1 MSSEQNPARR
11 RMAGYTPPA
20 AQPAAPATEHE
31 APALA
36 VSAPEATAP
45 ETPVPEQPEQVSAAQ
60 TPTSAEQAEPA
71 SAAPANRPEQTPE
84 PAVMDAPARKRR
96 MGGAPAALP
105 PTGQPTTPAP
115 APAAAAPATTAAEPS
130 STVEPSS
137 MVEPS
142 DQKGDTPGSS
152 PADSMQSAP
161 ASSTPTRKRRMGSA
175 PAPAAA
181 AAPTAPIDQDASPT
195 GQETSATQPAAG
207 EPTASPA
214 TPAASTARTISTAP
228 AAPSAGAPKRRM
240 GSAPA
245 AQATTPSAPAPE
257 APATGTGEAAPPK
270 KRMGGAPAPAKTRM
284 GGAPASGR
292 AASTAAA
299 TASAGSATPTA
310 ASAAPAAST
319 TAPAASST
327 ATTGAA
333 APTASVTRPSSGRA
347 GTPGP
352 AGAATRKKAAR
363 PWVKPALIIGGL
375 VIVAVAVV
383 LGARWLRTLEGV
395 QEFIA
400 TYDGHSTQLEAAPE
414 GMPWWMGWQHFF
426 NMFLIVLII
435 RTGLQVRNERKPPGY
450 WTAKKGSFF
459 SPKGNTPKKVSLTQW
474 LHQSLDVL
482 WVLNGLVFIIL
493 LFVTGHWMR
502 IVPTD
507 WDVFPN
513 MLSGAIQ
520 YASLDWPTE
529 NGWVHYN
536 ALQTVA
542 YGFTVFI
549 AAPLAILSGIRF
561 STWWPDNAEKLNK
574 IYPVEWARATHFP
587 VMLYFVGF
595 IIVHVFLVFFTGA
608 LANLNH
614 MYTSRDVVDW
624 WGLVIFLVSLVVIA
638 AAWFLTKP
646 MFTTPIAARMGKV
659 SK

>member
-1 MSSEQNPARR
+1 MSSEQNPGQAPARR
-11 RMAGYTPPA
+11 RMAGYTPLA
-20 AQPAAPATEHE
+20 AQPEAPATEHE
-31 APALA
+31 PPVPA
-36 VSAPEATAP
+36 VSEPEAPAP
-45 ETPVPEQPEQVSAAQ
+45 ETQVPEQPEQTSAAQ
-60 TPTSAEQAEPA
+60 TLAPAEPAEPA
-71 SAAPANRPEQTPE
+71 SVAPANRPEQTPA
-84 PAVMDAPARKRR
+84 PAATDAPARKRR
-96 MGGAPAALP
+96 MGGAPAPLP
-105 PTGQPTTPAP
+105 PTVQPTTPAP
-115 APAAAAPATTAAEPS
+115 APAAAAPANLVAESSSTAEPSAAEPS
-130 STVEPSS
+130 EHTGE
-137 MVEPS
+137 
-142 DQKGDTPGSS
+142 TPAAGSAT
-152 PADSMQSAP
+152 PADSEQPAP
-161 ASSTPTRKRRMGSA
+161 AATAPAPSAPTRKRRMGSA

-181 AAPTAPIDQDASPT
+181 TASAAPIEQDAPPA
-195 GQETSATQPAAG
+195 GQDSATAQPAAG
-207 EPTASPA
+207 ESTASPA
-214 TPAASTARTISTAP
+214 
-228 AAPSAGAPKRRM
+228 
-240 GSAPA
+240 
-245 AQATTPSAPAPE
+245 
-257 APATGTGEAAPPK
+257 PK

-284 GGAPASGR
+284 GGTPAAGTVASTAPASTP
-292 AASTAAA
+292 AASSAAA
-299 TASAGSATPTA
+299 TASPSTD
-310 ASAAPAAST
+310 SSSAPAA
-319 TAPAASST
+319 AAASTSGT
-327 ATTGAA
+327 ATQ
-333 APTASVTRPSSGRA
+333 TASANRPSSGRMGSAGAA

-352 AGAATRKKAAR
+352 AGAATPEKPER

-375 VIVAVAVV
+375 VVVAVAVV

-561 STWWPDNAEKLNK
+561 STWWPDNADRLNK

-646 MFTTPIAARMGKV
+646 LFTTPIATRMGKV

>member
-1 MSSEQNPARR
+1 
-11 RMAGYTPPA
+11 
-20 AQPAAPATEHE
+20 
-31 APALA
+31 
-36 VSAPEATAP
+36 
-45 ETPVPEQPEQVSAAQ
+45 
-60 TPTSAEQAEPA
+60 
-71 SAAPANRPEQTPE
+71 
-84 PAVMDAPARKRR
+84 
-96 MGGAPAALP
+96 
-105 PTGQPTTPAP
+105 
-115 APAAAAPATTAAEPS
+115 
-130 STVEPSS
+130 
-137 MVEPS
+137 
-142 DQKGDTPGSS
+142 
-152 PADSMQSAP
+152 
-161 ASSTPTRKRRMGSA
+161 MGS
-175 PAPAAA
+175 
-181 AAPTAPIDQDASPT
+181 
-195 GQETSATQPAAG
+195 
-207 EPTASPA
+207 
-214 TPAASTARTISTAP
+214 
-228 AAPSAGAPKRRM
+228 
-240 GSAPA
+240 
-245 AQATTPSAPAPE
+245 
-257 APATGTGEAAPPK
+257 
-270 KRMGGAPAPAKTRM
+270 
-284 GGAPASGR
+284 
-292 AASTAAA
+292 
-299 TASAGSATPTA
+299 
-310 ASAAPAAST
+310 
-319 TAPAASST
+319 
-327 ATTGAA
+327 TGA
-333 APTASVTRPSSGRA
+333 A

-352 AGAATRKKAAR
+352 AGAATPPKPER
-363 PWVKPALIIGGL
+363 PWVKPAVIIGSL
-375 VIVAVAVV
+375 VVVAVAVV

-482 WVLNGLVFIIL
+482 WVLNGLIFVIL
-493 LFVTGHWMR
+493 LVLTGHWMR

-536 ALQTVA
+536 ALQVVA
-542 YGFTVFI
+542 YFVTVFI

-561 STWWPDNAEKLNK
+561 STWWPDNAERLNK

-595 IIVHVFLVFFTGA
+595 TVVHVFLVFFTGA

-614 MYTSRDVVDW
+614 MYTSREATDW

-646 MFTTPIAARMGKV
+646 LFTTSIANTMGKV

>member
-1 MSSEQNPARR
+1 MSSEQNPGQSPARR
-11 RMAGYTPPA
+11 RMAGYTPVV
-20 AQPAAPATEHE
+20 AQPEAQATEHE
-31 APALA
+31 VPAPA
-36 VSAPEATAP
+36 VSEPEATAP
-45 ETPVPEQPEQVSAAQ
+45 EAQVPEQATAAQ
-60 TPTSAEQAEPA
+60 TPAPAEQPEPA
-71 SAAPANRPEQTPE
+71 SAAPTAQPEQTPE
-84 PAVMDAPARKRR
+84 PAATEAPA
-96 MGGAPAALP
+96 
-105 PTGQPTTPAP
+105 
-115 APAAAAPATTAAEPS
+115 
-130 STVEPSS
+130 
-137 MVEPS
+137 
-142 DQKGDTPGSS
+142 
-152 PADSMQSAP
+152 
-161 ASSTPTRKRRMGSA
+161 RKRRMGSA

-181 AAPTAPIDQDASPT
+181 ASPAAPAGP
-195 GQETSATQPAAG
+195 ETPAEPAAG
-207 EPTASPA
+207 ERAASPA
-214 TPAASTARTISTAP
+214 ASNAP
-228 AAPSAGAPKRRM
+228 ASGAPKRRM
-240 GSAPA
+240 GGAPA
-245 AQATTPSAPAPE
+245 AQAAAPSAPAPE
-257 APATGTGEAAPPK
+257 TPAAGTDGAAAAPK

-284 GGAPASGR
+284 GGAPAAGTATSTAPASTP
-292 AASTAAA
+292 AASSAAA
-299 TASAGSATPTA
+299 TASPSTD
-310 ASAAPAAST
+310 SSSAPAA
-319 TAPAASST
+319 AAASTSGT
-327 ATTGAA
+327 ATQ
-333 APTASVTRPSSGRA
+333 TASANRPSSGRMGSAGAA

-352 AGAATRKKAAR
+352 AGAATPEKPER

-375 VIVAVAVV
+375 VVVAVAVV

-400 TYDGHSTQLEAAPE
+400 TYDGHSTQLDAAPE

-561 STWWPDNAEKLNK
+561 STWWPDNADRLNK

-646 MFTTPIAARMGKV
+646 LFTTPIAARMGKV

>member
-1 MSSEQNPARR
+1 MSSEQNPGQSPARR
-11 RMAGYTPPA
+11 RMAGYTPVAAQPEAQATEHEVPAPAVSEPEATAPEAQVPEQATAAQTPAPAEQPEPVSA
-20 AQPAAPATEHE
+20 AQPAAPTN
-31 APALA
+31 
-36 VSAPEATAP
+36 
-45 ETPVPEQPEQVSAAQ
+45 Q
-60 TPTSAEQAEPA
+60 
-71 SAAPANRPEQTPE
+71 PEQTPE
-84 PAVMDAPARKRR
+84 PAATEAPA
-96 MGGAPAALP
+96 
-105 PTGQPTTPAP
+105 
-115 APAAAAPATTAAEPS
+115 
-130 STVEPSS
+130 
-137 MVEPS
+137 
-142 DQKGDTPGSS
+142 
-152 PADSMQSAP
+152 
-161 ASSTPTRKRRMGSA
+161 RKRRMGSA

-181 AAPTAPIDQDASPT
+181 ATTPAPADQGASPA
-195 GQETSATQPAAG
+195 GSETPAAEPAAG
-207 EPTASPA
+207 ERAASPA
-214 TPAASTARTISTAP
+214 ASNAP
-228 AAPSAGAPKRRM
+228 AAPAAGAPKRRM
-240 GSAPA
+240 GGAPA
-245 AQATTPSAPAPE
+245 AQAAAPSAPAPE
-257 APATGTGEAAPPK
+257 TPAAGTGEAAAAPK
-270 KRMGGAPAPAKTRM
+270 KRMGGASAPAKTRM
-284 GGAPASGR
+284 GGAPA
-292 AASTAAA
+292 
-299 TASAGSATPTA
+299 AGSASS
-310 ASAAPAAST
+310 ASTGATSPAAAPSSAIA
-319 TAPAASST
+319 APAASST
-327 ATTGAA
+327 ASPSGTA
-333 APTASVTRPSSGRA
+333 APTASANRPPSGTSTKP
-347 GTPGP
+347 GTADQQPKERP
-352 AGAATRKKAAR
+352 AWVR
-363 PWVKPALIIGGL
+363 PAVIIGGL
-375 VIVAVAVV
+375 VVVAAAVV

-400 TYDGHSTQLEAAPE
+400 TYDGHSTQLDAAPE

-459 SPKGNTPKKVSLTQW
+459 SPKSNTPKKVSLTQW

-482 WVLNGLVFIIL
+482 WVLNGLIFVIL
-493 LFVTGHWMR
+493 LIVTGHWMR

-561 STWWPDNAEKLNK
+561 STWWPDNAERLNK

-587 VMLYFVGF
+587 VMIYFVAF
-595 IIVHVFLVFFTGA
+595 TIVHVFLVFFTGA
-608 LANLNH
+608 LRNLNH

-646 MFTTPIAARMGKV
+646 MFTTPIAARMGKI